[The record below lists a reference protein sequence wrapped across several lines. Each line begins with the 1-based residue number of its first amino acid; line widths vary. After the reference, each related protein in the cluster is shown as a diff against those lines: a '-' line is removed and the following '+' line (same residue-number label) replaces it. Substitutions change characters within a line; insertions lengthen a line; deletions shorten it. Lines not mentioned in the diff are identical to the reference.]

1 VRLSLYNSGVTPR
14 LPIAAITDEFCP
26 NLERAA
32 AAMAAIGMTG
42 AELRVVFG
50 KNVLDLTDGEVESAR
65 AALEA
70 HGLRVVALSSPLL
83 KCVLPDGPPLEGR
96 IQHDVFASRHT
107 FDDQPRLAA
116 RAFEIAHRTGARIIR
131 VFSYWRTVKPES
143 CFGRIVEALAQ
154 LVERASRE
162 DLVVA
167 LENEHAC
174 NVSTAA
180 ETARILAAVPNL
192 KMVWDPANAYAAG
205 ETPFPEGYGKLAP
218 GSIAHVHAKDC
229 YLVAG
234 TPVWGPL
241 GACAIDWKGQL
252 AALTA
257 DGYRGWVS
265 LETHWPGPAGDKL
278 EASTLCGWNLR
289 WLLSA

>member
-1 VRLSLYNSGVTPR
+1 M
-14 LPIAAITDEFCP
+14 AAITDEFCP
-26 NLERAA
+26 DLDRAA
-32 AAMAAIGMTG
+32 EAMAATGMSG
-42 AELRVVFG
+42 AELRVVSG
-50 KNVLDLTDGEVESAR
+50 KNVLDLTDGELESAR
-65 AALEA
+65 TALEA

-83 KCVLPDGPPLEGR
+83 KCVLPDAPPLEAR
-96 IQHDVFASRHT
+96 VQHDVFASRHT

-116 RAFEIAHRTGARIIR
+116 RAFEIAHLTGARIIR
-131 VFSYWRTVKPES
+131 VFSYWRTVRPED
-143 CFGRIVEALAQ
+143 CFGRIVEALAE
-154 LVERASRE
+154 LAERAARE
-162 DLVVA
+162 DLVIA

-180 ETARILAAVPNL
+180 EAARVLAAVPNL
-192 KMVWDPANAYAAG
+192 KMVWDPANACAAG
-205 ETPFPEGYGKLAP
+205 ETPFPEGYRKLAP

-234 TPVWGPL
+234 APVWGPL

-252 AALTA
+252 AALMA
-257 DGYRGWVS
+257 DGYTGWVS

-278 EASTLCGWNLR
+278 EASTICAWNLH